1 MINIKPIIYK
11 ELEKVAENVTD
22 TYPDDWENFPVV
34 IFLEEENKPYEI
46 YGDKEQKSN
55 IRYKVDIFS
64 NDSTSALAIKI
75 DEIFSNLGLMRTS
88 SLDVPDPSHLR
99 HKTMR
104 FEGIVDL
111 NSELVFRQRM
121 EG

>member
-11 ELEKVAENVTD
+11 ELEKVAKNVTD

-55 IRYKVDIFS
+55 IRYKVDIFN
-64 NDSTSALAIKI
+64 NDSTSALAMKI
-75 DEIFSNLGLMRTS
+75 DEIFSSLGLMRTS

>member
-55 IRYKVDIFS
+55 VRYKVDIFN
-64 NDSTSALAIKI
+64 NDSTSTLAIKI

-111 NSELVFRQRM
+111 SSELVFRQRM

>member
-22 TYPDDWENFPVV
+22 TYPDNWENFPVV

-55 IRYKVDIFS
+55 IRYKVDIFN
-64 NDSTSALAIKI
+64 NDSTSALAMKI

>member
-11 ELEKVAENVTD
+11 ELKKVAENVTD

-55 IRYKVDIFS
+55 IRYKVDIFN

>member
-1 MINIKPIIYK
+1 MINIKPTIYK
-11 ELEKVAENVTD
+11 ELEKIAENVTD
-22 TYPDDWENFPVV
+22 TYPDDWEHFPVV

-46 YGDKEQKSN
+46 YSDKEQKSN
-55 IRYKVDIFS
+55 IRYKVDIFN
-64 NDSTSALAIKI
+64 NDSTSALALKI
-75 DEIFSNLGLMRTS
+75 DEIFSKLGLMRTS

>member
-22 TYPDDWENFPVV
+22 TYPDDWEKFPVV
-34 IFLEEENKPYEI
+34 IFLEEVNKPYEI

-55 IRYKVDIFS
+55 IRYKVDIFN
-64 NDSTSALAIKI
+64 NDSTSALAMKI
-75 DEIFSNLGLMRTS
+75 DEIFSSLGLMRTS

>member
-55 IRYKVDIFS
+55 IRYKVDIFN

-111 NSELVFRQRM
+111 SSELVFRQRM

>member
-11 ELEKVAENVTD
+11 ELEKIAENVTD
-22 TYPDDWENFPVV
+22 TYPEDWEHFPVV

-46 YGDKEQKSN
+46 YSDKEQKSN
-55 IRYKVDIFS
+55 IRYKVDIFN
-64 NDSTSALAIKI
+64 NDSTSVLALKV
-75 DEIFSNLGLMRTS
+75 DEVFSKLGLMRTS

>member
-11 ELEKVAENVTD
+11 ELEKIAENVTD
-22 TYPDDWENFPVV
+22 TYPDDWEHFPVV

-46 YGDKEQKSN
+46 YSDKEQKSN
-55 IRYKVDIFS
+55 IRYKVDIF
-64 NDSTSALAIKI
+64 NKDSTSALALKI
-75 DEIFSNLGLMRTS
+75 DEIFSKLGLMRTS

>member
-22 TYPDDWENFPVV
+22 TYPDDWENFPIV

-55 IRYKVDIFS
+55 VRYKVDIFS

>member
-55 IRYKVDIFS
+55 IRYKVDIFN

>member
-55 IRYKVDIFS
+55 VRYKVDIFN

-111 NSELVFRQRM
+111 SSELVFRQRM

>member
-1 MINIKPIIYK
+1 MINIKPIIYE

-55 IRYKVDIFS
+55 IRYKVDIFN
-64 NDSTSALAIKI
+64 NDSTSALAMKI

>member
-55 IRYKVDIFS
+55 VRYKVDIFN
-64 NDSTSALAIKI
+64 NDSTSALAMKI

>member
-1 MINIKPIIYK
+1 MINIKPIICK

-55 IRYKVDIFS
+55 VRYKVDIFN
-64 NDSTSALAIKI
+64 NDSTSVLAIKI

>member
-55 IRYKVDIFS
+55 VRYKVDIFN

>member
-11 ELEKVAENVTD
+11 ELEKIAENVTD
-22 TYPDDWENFPVV
+22 TYPEDWEHFPVV

-46 YGDKEQKSN
+46 YSDKEQKSN
-55 IRYKVDIFS
+55 IRYKVDIFN
-64 NDSTSALAIKI
+64 NDSTSTLALKV
-75 DEIFSNLGLMRTS
+75 DEVFSKLGLMRTS

>member
-55 IRYKVDIFS
+55 IRYKVDIFN
-64 NDSTSALAIKI
+64 NDSTSALAMKI

>member
-11 ELEKVAENVTD
+11 ELEKVAKNVTD

-55 IRYKVDIFS
+55 VRYKVDIFN

-88 SLDVPDPSHLR
+88 SLDVPDTSHLR

>member
-55 IRYKVDIFS
+55 IRYKVDIFN
-64 NDSTSALAIKI
+64 NDSTSALALKV
-75 DEIFSNLGLMRTS
+75 DEIFSSLGLMRTS

>member
-11 ELEKVAENVTD
+11 ELEKISENVTD
-22 TYPDDWENFPVV
+22 TYPEDWEHFPVV

-46 YGDKEQKSN
+46 YSDKEQKSN
-55 IRYKVDIFS
+55 IRYKVDIFN
-64 NDSTSALAIKI
+64 NDSTSALALKV
-75 DEIFSNLGLMRTS
+75 DEVFSKLGLMRTS

>member
-11 ELEKVAENVTD
+11 ELEKVAKNVTD

-55 IRYKVDIFS
+55 VRYKVDIFN

>member
-55 IRYKVDIFS
+55 VRYKVDIFN
-64 NDSTSALAIKI
+64 NDSTSTLAIKI

>member
-11 ELEKVAENVTD
+11 ELEKIAENVTD
-22 TYPDDWENFPVV
+22 TYPEDWEHFPVV

-46 YGDKEQKSN
+46 YSDKEQKSN
-55 IRYKVDIFS
+55 IRYKVDIFN
-64 NDSTSALAIKI
+64 NDSTSALALKV
-75 DEIFSNLGLMRTS
+75 DEVFSELGLMRTS

>member
-11 ELEKVAENVTD
+11 ELEKVAKNVTD

-46 YGDKEQKSN
+46 YGDKDQKTN
-55 IRYKVDIFS
+55 IRYKVDIFN
-64 NDSTSALAIKI
+64 NDSTSALAMKI
-75 DEIFSNLGLMRTS
+75 DEIFSSLGLMRTS

>member
-55 IRYKVDIFS
+55 IRYKVDIFN
-64 NDSTSALAIKI
+64 NDSTSALAMKI
-75 DEIFSNLGLMRTS
+75 DEIFSSLGLMRTS
-88 SLDVPDPSHLR
+88 SLDVPDPSYLR

>member
-1 MINIKPIIYK
+1 M
-11 ELEKVAENVTD
+11 
-22 TYPDDWENFPVV
+22 
-34 IFLEEENKPYEI
+34 
-46 YGDKEQKSN
+46 
-55 IRYKVDIFS
+55 
-64 NDSTSALAIKI
+64 KI
-75 DEIFSNLGLMRTS
+75 DEIFSSLGLMRTS